1 MINIIQEQ
9 KYFNLAYRYYRLGNN
24 KKKKTGPRDGA
35 RQCFVW
41 RRRRRVCG
49 EGVVAKHLSHDGKP
63 AFCCYCNWRENGAIR

>member
-35 RQCFVW
+35 RECFVW
-41 RRRRRVCG
+41 RRRRVCG
-49 EGVVAKHLSHDGKP
+49 GGVVAKHLSHDGKP
-63 AFCCYCNWRENGAIR
+63 AFCYCNWRENGAIR